1 MRRNAVKALMASGGT
16 ALVGWSSIADG
27 YAAELMGH
35 GGFDGVVVDLQHGT
49 MYLDRA
55 VAMLQALSATPA
67 TPLARVTQNHFFEI
81 GKVLDAGAYGVI
93 VPMIDTAEDARRVV
107 EAVRYPPRGRRSY
120 GPARGL
126 LYGGPDYAAHA
137 DDEMLAFAM
146 IETAEGLANLD
157 EIAAVPG
164 LDGLFIGPSD
174 LSFALG
180 MRPPPQW
187 RDAPLAG
194 AIARIRAAAIAHGK
208 FTGIFCTSAEMG
220 AAMHTAGFE
229 MVVPANDAVLLR
241 GAAQDW
247 CDRIRGTP
255 GGGPKP
261 SY

>member
-1 MRRNAVKALMASGGT
+1 MEALTAEVGKLKNAVKALMASGGT

-120 GPARGL
+120 GPARGM

-137 DDEMLAFAM
+137 DDELLAFAM

-157 EIAAVPG
+157 AIAAVPG

-174 LSFALG
+174 LSIALG
-180 MRPPPQW
+180 VAPSPRW
-187 RDAPLAG
+187 RDEPLAG
-194 AIARIRAAAIAHGK
+194 AIARIQAAARGQTRKIASCAIETSGWPSSPAEAVASRSA
-208 FTGIFCTSAEMG
+208 TSASTSARAG
-220 AAMHTAGFE
+220 LPAAK
-229 MVVPANDAVLLR
+229 D
-241 GAAQDW
+241 
-247 CDRIRGTP
+247 
-255 GGGPKP
+255 
-261 SY
+261 